1 MANDFRFLYPID
13 CIKKYVEIFAF
24 MAMQDAESF
33 VQESKTLPP
42 KLRKMVKEEICEK
55 WPKIFPISNWCA
67 YAQG

>member
-1 MANDFRFLYPID
+1 MID
-13 CIKKYVEIFAF
+13 CLKRFVEIFSN
-24 MAMQDAESF
+24 MAMQSFLLSESF

-67 YAQG
+67 YAQGSIY